1 MDALL
6 SLLTGPWTT
15 YLLWILRQNGPLRF
29 GELKRQLQG
38 ISSRVLTLR
47 LRMLEEAGVI
57 YRNHRPTIPPEVS
70 YGLTERG
77 EELGNVLDEL
87 EVIARRWGL
96 VSETAP
102 PDKGG
107 SESRDSTPIRYLGKI
122 NGE

>member
-6 SLLTGPWTT
+6 NLLAGPWTT
-15 YLLWILRQNGPLRF
+15 YLLWILRQNGSLRF

-96 VSETAP
+96 VSEAEP
-102 PDKGG
+102 PDKVG
-107 SESRDSTPIRYLGKI
+107 SPV
-122 NGE
+122 

>member
-102 PDKGG
+102 PDKVG